1 LRSTSALPL
10 FFGSE
15 NLLAQVS
22 MTGVLSLL
30 VSLGLVVIISLDHP
44 FTGPVYIHADA
55 LSGGARGIWQAA
67 RVARLKAAVRSER
80 EASANDCKRSGQDR
94 T

>member
-1 LRSTSALPL
+1 VPDVIWIALFVGALLTVGFTL

-30 VSLGLVVIISLDHP
+30 VTLSLVVIISADHP
-44 FTGPVYIHADA
+44 FTGPVYIRSDA
-55 LSGGARGIWQAA
+55 LSGVLEEFGKTPG
-67 RVARLKAAVRSER
+67 
-80 EASANDCKRSGQDR
+80 
-94 T
+94 